1 MSWCRFGFFHVLNN
15 DYTHW
20 QMYAI
25 GGNQNPIIFSQ
36 GNRLITRDDNN
47 AKAVTEREDE
57 PYSEY
62 KDWVCLTSSLPRN
75 SQGDV
80 MMNGACFNGPGGQN
94 ERRYV

>member
-1 MSWCRFGFFHVLNN
+1 MLNN

-62 KDWVCLTSSLPRN
+62 KDWVCLTSSLPSTAVVLDSSRSSPARSTAMSVSHAKIN
-75 SQGDV
+75 CCRAD
-80 MMNGACFNGPGGQN
+80 
-94 ERRYV
+94 